1 MQQRRVVVTGIGLI
15 CGVGN
20 TTSQVWESLLSGKS
34 GMAEITAYD
43 LTGHSVRFAAEV
55 KDFDPHVF
63 VDKKEARKMGR
74 FIHFAMAASQEAMQ
88 HSGLQITPEISES
101 VGVHIGSGI
110 GGFDVIEREHINLLN
125 GGPRKISPFFIPA
138 SIINLAAGHV
148 SIKYGARGPNEATAT
163 ACTSSAHAIGDAF
176 RTIQRGDAD
185 AMIAGGAEGA
195 ITPLSVGGFAAMKA
209 LSTRNDDPTH
219 ACRPWDKDR
228 DGFVVGEGAGIL
240 ILEELEFAQA
250 RGAKILAEVIGY
262 GMSGDAYHMTGMAP
276 EGDGCR
282 RAMNAALKV
291 AGISPDKIDYVN
303 AHATSTPLGD
313 ALESQAIENVFGEHA
328 KSHKLLVSSTK
339 SMTGHLLGG
348 AGGLEAG
355 ITVMAMLNQI
365 APPTMNLENVDP
377 VCRLNYVPNKP
388 QPAKIDYALS
398 NSFGFGGTNGSLV
411 FKRWGAE

>member
-1 MQQRRVVVTGIGLI
+1 MLQRRVVVTGMGLL

-20 TTSQVWESLLSGKS
+20 TAPQVWEGLLAGKS
-34 GMAEITAYD
+34 GMAEITAYE

-55 KDFDPHVF
+55 KDFDPHLF
-63 VDKKEARKMGR
+63 VEKKEARKMGR
-74 FIHFAMAASQEAMQ
+74 FIHFAMAASAEAMQ
-88 HSGLQITPEISES
+88 HSGLQVTPENADN

-138 SIINLAAGHV
+138 SIVNLAAGHV
-148 SIKYGARGPNEATAT
+148 SIKYGAKGPNEATAT

-219 ACRPWDKDR
+219 ACRPWDRDR

-250 RGAKILAEVIGY
+250 RGANILAEIIGY
-262 GMSGDAYHMTGMAP
+262 GMSGDAFHMTGMAP

-282 RAMNAALKV
+282 RAMQNALKV

-313 ALESQAIENVFGEHA
+313 ALESQAIENVFGERA
-328 KSHKLLVSSTK
+328 KNHTLLVSSTK

-355 ITVMAMLNQI
+355 ITIMAMLHQT

-377 VCRLNYVPNKP
+377 VCRLNYVPNQP
-388 QPAKIDYALS
+388 QAAKIDYALS